1 MASENLKWRLG
12 RGTLTLEEACNHLH
26 AEVSINGSNSSGLQN
41 VSSISMAPSR
51 GNNKKRNGKAHK
63 KGDFIPWHKWSKMI
77 KEEKTKHHNSIQT
90 EQRATS
96 QVKSQDSKDPAA
108 KANSAPSANAGT
120 AFGGRA
126 AMAAQ
131 NTT

>member
-1 MASENLKWRLG
+1 MASENLKWQLG
-12 RGTLTLEEACNHLH
+12 RGTLTFEEACNHLQ
-26 AEVSINGSNSSGLQN
+26 AEVSINGSNSSGFQN
-41 VSSISMAPSR
+41 FSSTSIAPSR

-77 KEEKTKHHNSIQT
+77 KEEKTKHHNSRQT
-90 EQRATS
+90 EQRSTS
-96 QVKSQDSKDPAA
+96 QVQSQDSKDPAA
-108 KANSAPSANAGT
+108 KANSAPITTAGT

-131 NTT
+131 NAT